1 MCTPPKVFL
10 LGLDGATWKV
20 LDRLI
25 REGYMPALGALVKEG
40 TSGILRSTIPY
51 ITPVA
56 WSSLLSGVKPLKHGI
71 FSYDVMEN
79 RDGIILSH
87 LANRTM
93 IKAPTVYDIYSQV
106 GKRVISLNMPMS
118 YPPRPEDGVI
128 VSGFMTPSWDSR
140 FYFPEGLMDELGA
153 HGIDYRIDIK
163 FAREQQAEIDDRVTA
178 YLADGA
184 AEFLRDLRHVT
195 EEREKAVHY
204 LLSGTEWDLFMV
216 TFISMDRIQHFL
228 WKVFENGDCDPKLRR
243 KVFEHYR
250 FIDSIVGR
258 IYSAVKDKALIVVCS
273 DHGFGDFKGGFY
285 LNVWLEEM
293 GYCVSAGGGLTAT
306 GLAKKV
312 LGRLGIK
319 KTLRRLLEKSDQAV
333 AKRLIFMGSS
343 NIDWGRTRA
352 YVYSADGIRIN
363 LKGRDQYG
371 IVEPGQEFDRIR
383 QEIKQALLGIKTDGG
398 EQLLKKVH
406 FVEDLYGG
414 PAAEETPDII
424 YEFADECHY
433 STYYRKGKSH
443 KILDRSYP
451 WKQGGHRRD
460 GMVLIAGKGVV
471 PGRRVTADIEDILPT
486 VLYIQ
491 GLPDSEDFDGRVI
504 SEAFDEEFAS
514 ERRGRQRR
522 RYVRAAPEASK
533 GEKDDE
539 VMDRLKGLGY
549 I

>member
-1 MCTPPKVFL
+1 MHTAPKVFL
-10 LGLDGATWKV
+10 LGLDGASWKV

-40 TSGILRSTIPY
+40 TSGVLRSTIPY

-56 WSSLLSGVKPLKHGI
+56 WSSLLSGVRPLKHGI
-71 FSYDVMEN
+71 FSYNVMEN
-79 RDGIILSH
+79 RNGVILSH

-93 IKAPTVYDIYSQV
+93 IKAPTVYDIYNQV

-128 VSGFMTPSWDSR
+128 VSGLMTPSWDSR
-140 FYFPEGLMDELGA
+140 FYFPEELMDELRA
-153 HGIDYRIDIK
+153 HGIDYRIDIE
-163 FAREQQAEIDDRVTA
+163 FGRERQAEIDDRITA

-195 EEREKAVHY
+195 EQREKAVHH
-204 LLSGTEWDLFMV
+204 LLSGMEWDLFMV

-228 WKVFENGDCDPKLRR
+228 WKVFENGDCDPELRR

-258 IYSAVKDKALIVVCS
+258 ICSAVRDKALIVVCS
-273 DHGFGDFKGGFY
+273 DHGFGDYKGNFY
-285 LNVWLEEM
+285 LDVWLEEM
-293 GYCVSAGGGLTAT
+293 GYCVSAGGGVTAT

-312 LGRLGIK
+312 LERLGIK
-319 KTLRRLLEKSDQAV
+319 KALRRLLEKSDQAV

-343 NIDWGRTRA
+343 NIDWARTRA

-371 IVEPGQEFDRIR
+371 IVEPGEEFDRVR
-383 QEIKQALLGIKTDGG
+383 QEIKQGLLGIKTDGG
-398 EQLLKKVH
+398 RRLLGEVH
-406 FVEDLYGG
+406 FIEDLYGA
-414 PAAEETPDII
+414 PAAEEAPDII

-433 STYYRKGKSH
+433 STYYGRSKSR
-443 KILDRSYP
+443 KILDESYP
-451 WKQGGHRRD
+451 WKQGDHRRD
-460 GMVLIAGKGVV
+460 GMFLIAGKGVMA
-471 PGRRVTADIEDILPT
+471 GRRVTAAIEDILPT
-486 VLYIQ
+486 VLFIQ
-491 GLPDSEDFDGRVI
+491 NLPESQDFDGRVI
-504 SEAFDEEFAS
+504 SEAFDERFTS
-514 ERRGRQRR
+514 ERRGRQKRR
-522 RYVRAAPEASK
+522 FVRAELDAPE